1 MRLTA
6 DKGPG
11 TKLLVGLLTVGAA
24 TVATTTGGLASPR
37 AARAAETSAKQPG
50 EGDGRPARSAQPNEG
65 NHDGNREGNGDGNV
79 RELTLDEALAQ
90 TKKANRSL
98 AVERARLAQA
108 ETNLEQAWNVLY
120 PTLVAQG
127 KYTRN
132 NNQFKFT
139 LPPPTDPVT
148 MMPTGDVKNLTIQP
162 FNQLD
167 ASATLSTILFSPAA
181 YSALKAARASV
192 EGAAENRRA
201 SEDATL
207 FAVAQAFLTAA
218 VSDEVMG
225 VRDSNIAVSKATLET
240 ARTRFAAGAV
250 TKVDVDRAQIAVLRA
265 EQAKREAELARRE
278 SYRALA
284 TLMVFEGP
292 FKVVPPVV
300 PEGNLPGDN
309 LSMVLKLRPEFR
321 ALQSAQRE
329 ADLSRTAYALRWAP
343 SISGFANARV
353 FNYDNFAQQRHAWA
367 VGATLDWVIFDGGV
381 RDSQR
386 HLQAARLAEAEARAA
401 VLEDSIKDDLA
412 NGKDSLAT
420 KIEAQ
425 RTAERSVVL
434 ARETLDL
441 TRTQYEAG
449 TATQIDLLTA
459 QDALVSA
466 EDSVARAHFD
476 VAAAHLLLRRAAGT
490 FPPR

>member
-6 DKGPG
+6 DKRA
-11 TKLLVGLLTVGAA
+11 TTRVLLGLLTMGA
-24 TVATTTGGLASPR
+24 ATTTGGLALASPR
-37 AARAAETSAKQPG
+37 APRAAAAAASPQG
-50 EGDGRPARSAQPNEG
+50 EDDDRPAPSARPS
-65 NHDGNREGNGDGNV
+65 DGKV

-132 NNQFKFT
+132 NTQFQFGV
-139 LPPPTDPVT
+139 PPQTDPMMTMVDPVT
-148 MMPTGDVKNLTIQP
+148 MMEVPKVIAPGYTLTFQP
-162 FNQLD
+162 LNQWD
-167 ASATLSTILFSPAA
+167 AGVSLSTILFSPAA
-181 YSALKAARASV
+181 YSALKAAKANV
-192 EGAAENRRA
+192 EGATENTRA
-201 SEDATL
+201 SQDSTL

-225 VRDSNIAVSKATLET
+225 VRDSNIAVSRATLET

-278 SYRALA
+278 AYRALA
-284 TLMVFEGP
+284 TLMVFDEP

-300 PEGNLPGDN
+300 PEGELPSDN
-309 LSMVLKLRPEFR
+309 LDRVLKLRPEFR
-321 ALQSAQRE
+321 ALEAAQRE

-343 SISGFANARV
+343 SISGFGNARV
-353 FNYDNFAQQRHAWA
+353 FNYDNFARQRHAWA
-367 VGATLDWVIFDGGV
+367 VGATLDWVIFDGGA

-401 VLEDSIKDDLA
+401 VLQDSIKDDLA

-420 KIEAQ
+420 KVEAQ

-434 ARETLDL
+434 ARETLEL

-459 QDALVSA
+459 QDALVGA
-466 EDSVARAHFD
+466 EDAVARAHFD
-476 VAAAHLLLRRAAGT
+476 VAAAHLVLRRAAGT